1 MNRRSFL
8 LTTCGATTAAMK
20 TGWTQGGNPLDR
32 IAVLSWS
39 FRDAFKKTRAKNGW
53 VPDTDLDILDY
64 PQMIADRYHIHNVE
78 VQTMYLE
85 PEASF
90 VRDFKERLSRAK
102 SKLVSIA
109 AEPPNDVNQA
119 LGGSDESARSNALAV
134 NMKWIDYAAA
144 IGSPILMINQGS
156 LHDDLG
162 PFTDSAK
169 KLVEYGRTKKVA
181 ITAEPRGNSGSKPEL
196 LAKVMR
202 DSGMRATPDMGN
214 FSDEARERGL
224 RELIPLAAG
233 TCHTRYNP
241 TRFDLAKIMGII
253 KELDYKGL
261 YTIEAGFSGNPYD
274 QVQLVLDQIVKYL

>member
-8 LTTCGATTAAMK
+8 ATSGAATIATRI
-20 TGWTQGGNPLDR
+20 GWAQSANPLDR

-39 FRDAFKKTRAKNGW
+39 FRDAFKKTRARNGW
-53 VPDTDLDILDY
+53 VPDTDLDIFDY

-90 VRDFKERLSRAK
+90 IRDFKERLRRAK

-109 AEPPNDVNQA
+109 AEPPDDVNQA
-119 LGGSDESARSNALAV
+119 LGGPDENARANAIAV
-134 NMKWIDYAAA
+134 NIRWIDYAAD

-169 KLVEYGRTKKVA
+169 KLVEYGRTKNVA

-202 DSGMRATPDMGN
+202 ASGMRATPDMGN
-214 FSDEARERGL
+214 FSDDARERGL

-241 TRFDLAKIMGII
+241 ARFDLAKLMGITR
-253 KELDYKGL
+253 ELDYKGL
-261 YTIEAGFSGNPYD
+261 YTIEAGFNGNPYD
-274 QVQLVLDQIVKYL
+274 QVQLVLDQILQYI